1 MWVLPRALGSS
12 SSRAGVFPGVQEHQQ
27 VVFGHNPPLCDA
39 LEVNGAASGV
49 CSWTPRVGE
58 PLSPLEPGI
67 PAVVCPHFL

>member
-27 VVFGHNPPLCDA
+27 VVFGHRALLCGA

-49 CSWTPRVGE
+49 CSQAPSGSE
-58 PLSPLEPGI
+58 PLPPLEPEI
-67 PAVVCPHFL
+67 TAVVCPRLR